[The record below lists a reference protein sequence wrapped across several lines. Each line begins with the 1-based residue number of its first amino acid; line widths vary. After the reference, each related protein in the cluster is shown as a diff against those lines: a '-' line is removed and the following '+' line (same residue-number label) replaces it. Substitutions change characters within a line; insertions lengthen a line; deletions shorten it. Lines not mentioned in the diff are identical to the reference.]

1 MAAQRTALPGEINYP
16 PFDRYSMFHG
26 LVGIAA
32 GLIGLGFW
40 PTLGIAVAWELVEHV
55 LKNVVPAVFAFPS
68 QDTLA
73 NSVGDVLSTLFGW
86 ALATALRRH
95 EALHRFG

>member
-1 MAAQRTALPGEINYP
+1 
-16 PFDRYSMFHG
+16 
-26 LVGIAA
+26 
-32 GLIGLGFW
+32 
-40 PTLGIAVAWELVEHV
+40 
-55 LKNVVPAVFAFPS
+55 VFVYPS

-95 EALHRFG
+95 EAAHRFG